1 MYDNKEQAQHPCHEL
16 KKAMIREG
24 MNQKELAVRTGSTEK
39 HISTILS
46 GERDIS
52 VAFAR
57 KLGYVF
63 DEDAEHWLTLQTM
76 YDAYQS
82 RVREENEVTQE
93 ELDVLKPL
101 HEIAEYFIKR
111 GYLQNHCGDVTRVI
125 RLRMLLGVS
134 NLTAIPRITYNA
146 AYRAQIT
153 ENVKVDPYVLFA
165 WQRLC
170 EKETE
175 AILPKSG
182 LNINMLRKKLG
193 EIKAQMFSTVK
204 DGISSLREIFAQ
216 CGVAFQVVRNFRGA
230 PVQGFIKKTDIGK
243 VILCLTIRGGRE
255 DTFWFTLFHEVGHL
269 LHGDVSTRFVDFDS
283 ISGKDEEVANRFA
296 GDFLIHPDHYRQF
309 LREHA
314 TIHWQDIETFASQEA
329 ILPSI
334 VLGRLQKDRILDWS
348 DFSDHVVRFK
358 WAQA

>member
-1 MYDNKEQAQHPCHEL
+1 MNEHMEAFRHPCFKL
-16 KKAMIREG
+16 REEMQRAG

-39 HISTILS
+39 HISTVLN

-63 DEDAEHWLTLQTM
+63 EEDAEFWLTLQAK
-76 YDAYQS
+76 YDAYQE
-82 RVREENEVTQE
+82 RVREENEITQE

-101 HEIAEYFIKR
+101 HEISEYFIAQ
-111 GYLQNHCGDVTRVI
+111 GYLQNHCGDATRVI
-125 RLRMLLGVS
+125 RLRSLLGVS
-134 NLTAIPRITYNA
+134 NLTAIPHIAYNA

-153 ENVKVDPYVLFA
+153 DNVKVDPYVLFA

-175 AILPKSG
+175 GILPTTG
-182 LNINMLRKKLG
+182 LDTEKLRGKLS
-193 EIKAQMFSTVK
+193 EIKAQMFGAINEGVA
-204 DGISSLREIFAQ
+204 SLRQIFAQ

-230 PVQGFIKKTDIGK
+230 PVQGFIKKTDSGK
-243 VILCLTIRGGRE
+243 IILCLTIRGGRE
-255 DTFWFTLFHEVGHL
+255 DSFWFTLFHEVGHL
-269 LHGDVSTRFVDFDS
+269 LNGDVSTRFVDFDS
-283 ISGKDEEVANRFA
+283 VSGKTEDAANQFA
-296 GDFLIHPDHYRQF
+296 SDYLIDPDHYRRF
-309 LREHA
+309 LMRPG
-314 TIHWQDIETFASQEA
+314 TIQWKDIEAFAEQET

-334 VLGRLQKDRILDWS
+334 VLGRLQKDGILDWS
-348 DFSDHVVRFK
+348 DYASHVVRYK